1 MDLRNGWTDELI
13 AAARMDEWCR
23 ECEREGRRREPEFL
37 AIREKL
43 PEEEQEALDMYIAA
57 CEEQNH
63 ALIYPAYRLG
73 WRDGRNGK

>member
-23 ECEREGRRREPEFL
+23 ECEREVRRLEPEFL
-37 AIREKL
+37 AIRDNFEFK
-43 PEEEQEALDMYIAA
+43 PQWEQYIAA

-63 ALIYPAYRLG
+63 AIIYPAYRLG